1 MMKILVVAGVVGFVV
16 ISEVVLAY
24 MLIPSTKQVQEWA
37 ETHDVS
43 EEHSKEKDAHAK
55 EGHDK
60 EGHGDEKKADDGHG
74 GEAKA
79 KPAKGGHGEAKG
91 GHGAAKPAA
100 KAGGHGGGHG
110 APAAAAHGGG
120 HGGGGHGGGH
130 GAPAAGGHG
139 PAVGPALG
147 SGGTGEVEMDLGK
160 YNIMVYHPAQNMT
173 LKINFHLI
181 GTVTEG
187 EETDASTLFT
197 HVEHRLR
204 DQIIFEIRN
213 STPADLTDP
222 GLGLIKRK
230 ILAKTNELLGQPLL
244 QNIVFSDFTYLE
256 Q

>member
-1 MMKILVVAGVVGFVV
+1 
-16 ISEVVLAY
+16 
-24 MLIPSTKQVQEWA
+24 
-37 ETHDVS
+37 
-43 EEHSKEKDAHAK
+43 
-55 EGHDK
+55 
-60 EGHGDEKKADDGHG
+60 
-74 GEAKA
+74 
-79 KPAKGGHGEAKG
+79 
-91 GHGAAKPAA
+91 
-100 KAGGHGGGHG
+100 
-110 APAAAAHGGG
+110 
-120 HGGGGHGGGH
+120 
-130 GAPAAGGHG
+130 
-139 PAVGPALG
+139 
-147 SGGTGEVEMDLGK
+147 MDLGK